1 MTGPALRSFRGL
13 GGYPADPAR
22 ELLRSAVAAHEREAR
37 ALRRATVARE
47 RWRGWEPLVGD
58 VASPAKCQEPVGEP
72 LPAAD
77 T

>member
-22 ELLRSAVAAHEREAR
+22 ELLRSAVTAQGRDAR
-37 ALRRATVARE
+37 ALRRATGPVE

-58 VASPAKCQEPVGEP
+58 VASPAKY
-72 LPAAD
+72 A
-77 T
+77 TSR